1 MKFNDYHTTPVQGTN
16 VVDETTTGVSF
27 YNDFLKKS
35 ELQYLRD
42 KHNLIGDIVSMSPK
56 QYYEQCAKYAWE
68 HPVSVTSLIK
78 QRQADPETI
87 NHLKDVVLV
96 YKRKLCMPYINK
108 ANKAQEGLHRMLA
121 IAEMFGWDHRV
132 PVLVVD
138 WADPERAEKE
148 KLEKQQHRIDQLVNG
163 AIRDTL
169 EYHYRSFDELEDQLV
184 DELARKFDYEDDIDV
199 PASLKL
205 TDKQISIEFVF
216 NGKTYSIDKDEILW
230 YENSG
235 DIVSE
240 IDDFDEEE
248 AKEFFAKYLGQDWK
262 T

>member
-1 MKFNDYHTTPVQGTN
+1 MKFYDYHTAPVQGTN

-27 YNDFLKKS
+27 YNDFLKQS

-42 KHNLIGDIVSMSPK
+42 NHNLIGDIVSMSPK

-78 QRQADPETI
+78 QRQANPETI

-121 IAEMFGWDHRV
+121 IAEMFGWDHKV

-138 WADPERAEKE
+138 WYDPQRAEKE
-148 KLEKQQHRIDQLVNG
+148 QQEKQQTRIDKFVND
-163 AIRDTL
+163 AINDAI
-169 EYHYRSFDELEDQLV
+169 EYHYNSLDEIDMQLV
-184 DELARKFDYEDDIDV
+184 HELTQQFEYEDNIDV
-199 PASLKL
+199 PKSLEL
-205 TDKQISIEFVF
+205 VDKRGNIDFNF
-216 NGKTYSIDKDEILW
+216 NGKLYSISKD
-230 YENSG
+230 
-235 DIVSE
+235 DIKWCEKSDE
-240 IDDFDEEE
+240 SDDELDDFNYEDADE
-248 AKEFFAKYLGQDWK
+248 FLAKYFGSN
-262 T
+262 